1 MTKARNIANIASDGS
16 ALADGT
22 INYTDVSGT
31 PTLATVATSGAYAD
45 VTGTPTLA
53 AVATSGSF
61 NDLSNQPS
69 PFDPNTLATVATTGA
84 YADVTG
90 TPTLATVATTGAYG
104 DLSGT
109 PAAALPLAG
118 GTLTGNV
125 NLGDNVKANFG
136 AGSDLQIYHDGSH
149 SFIHDVGVGNLDI
162 RTNGNRVYIG
172 KTDGENSARF
182 DTDGAVYLYD
192 NNALKLA
199 TTATG
204 ISVTGNATFADND
217 KAIFG
222 AGSDLQIYHNGST
235 SVIEDSGTGALQIKA
250 TDLEIRSYTTNE
262 NYIYCV
268 ENGAVTLYYNDAAK
282 IATTATGISVTG
294 DVDTSGTILVGGTN
308 SVFAENNLKFN
319 SGGASYIDHSTV
331 GQAINFRVSNASS
344 LDTNAMTISSTG
356 VISGNGSGLTGVSPP
371 TTFGAVGTYTW
382 GRTQDDTSNLL
393 PGNTTASLYA
403 AGQRATY
410 PVVFFRSG
418 TWDNGATTGAVSGTW
433 RCMSPAYSDAG
444 RGYLGLFVRIA

>member
-149 SFIHDVGVGNLDI
+149 SF
-162 RTNGNRVYIG
+162 
-172 KTDGENSARF
+172 
-182 DTDGAVYLYD
+182 
-192 NNALKLA
+192 
-199 TTATG
+199 
-204 ISVTGNATFADND
+204 
-217 KAIFG
+217 
-222 AGSDLQIYHNGST
+222 
-235 SVIEDSGTGALQIKA
+235 
-250 TDLEIRSYTTNE
+250 
-262 NYIYCV
+262 
-268 ENGAVTLYYNDAAK
+268 
-282 IATTATGISVTG
+282 
-294 DVDTSGTILVGGTN
+294 
-308 SVFAENNLKFN
+308 
-319 SGGASYIDHSTV
+319 
-331 GQAINFRVSNASS
+331 
-344 LDTNAMTISSTG
+344 
-356 VISGNGSGLTGVSPP
+356 
-371 TTFGAVGTYTW
+371 
-382 GRTQDDTSNLL
+382 
-393 PGNTTASLYA
+393 
-403 AGQRATY
+403 
-410 PVVFFRSG
+410 
-418 TWDNGATTGAVSGTW
+418 
-433 RCMSPAYSDAG
+433 YS
-444 RGYLGLFVRIA
+444 

>member
-90 TPTLATVATTGAYG
+90 TPTLATVATSGAYADVTGTPTLATVATTGAYADVSGTPTLSTVATTGAYADVTGTPTLATVATTGAYG

-136 AGSDLQIYHDGSH
+136 AGSDLQIYHSGSH
-149 SFIHDVGVGNLDI
+149 SYISEVGTGNL
-162 RTNGNRVYIG
+162 TLAAGNFYLNNAAD
-172 KTDGENSARF
+172 TENMLSAVN
-182 DTDGAVYLYD
+182 DGAVTLFH
-192 NNALKLA
+192 NGSSKLA
-199 TTATG
+199 TASDG
-204 ISVTGNATFADND
+204 ISVTSAAGTGGSAAIKVTDSTGGGIAQLMRTGSTYSYAGVGANETWLYSSGATTLTLGPD
-217 KAIFG
+217 G
-222 AGSDLQIYHNGST
+222 AG
-235 SVIEDSGTGALQIKA
+235 AIKFV
-250 TDLEIRSYTTNE
+250 T
-262 NYIYCV
+262 
-268 ENGAVTLYYNDAAK
+268 NGAA
-282 IATTATGISVTG
+282 
-294 DVDTSGTILVGGTN
+294 
-308 SVFAENNLKFN
+308 
-319 SGGASYIDHSTV
+319 
-331 GQAINFRVSNASS
+331 R
-344 LDTNAMTISSTG
+344 MTISSTG
-356 VISGNGSGLTGVSPP
+356 VISGDGSGLTGVSPP
-371 TTFGAVGTYTW
+371 TTYGAVGTY
-382 GRTQDDTSNLL
+382 
-393 PGNTTASLYA
+393 ASLNQNGSSIVEGSTYA
-403 AGQRATY
+403 GSDLTPAGIGASVGTY
-410 PVVFFRSG
+410 APADGDVPCVMTR
-418 TWDNGATTGAVSGTW
+418 GATAVSGTW
-433 RCMSPAYSDAG
+433 RAMG
-444 RGYLGLFVRIA
+444 RVNFGSLRSRQTLFVRIS